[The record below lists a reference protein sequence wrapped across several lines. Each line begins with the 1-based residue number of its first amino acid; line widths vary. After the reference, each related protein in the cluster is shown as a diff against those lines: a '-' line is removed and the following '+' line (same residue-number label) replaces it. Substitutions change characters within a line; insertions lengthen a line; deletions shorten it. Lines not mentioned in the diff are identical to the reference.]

1 MSSILSVVSWNI
13 ESLII
18 FRLIQGFSAGLIIPL
33 LTTLLLRPRVII
45 ISGKKIQY
53 FEFLE
58 GI

>member
-1 MSSILSVVSWNI
+1 MSSIPSGISLNI

-33 LTTLLLRPRVII
+33 LTTLLLRRSVII
-45 ISGKKIQY
+45 ILGKKIQY